1 MISIRRSIIHK
12 YVSVEPKLHFDAEE
26 INIIERNIQGR
37 LNFAQNKIMNSYS
50 RYNKSCTESIIPIE
64 IDYGNASFN
73 SLHYND
79 IIISLENTA
88 SEKVSLPSKMKFVKI
103 RIGIE

>member
-1 MISIRRSIIHK
+1 M
-12 YVSVEPKLHFDAEE
+12 
-26 INIIERNIQGR
+26 IERNIQAR
-37 LNFAQNKIMNSYS
+37 LIFEQNKIMNLYS
-50 RYNKSCTESIIPIE
+50 RHNQSCTESIIPME

-79 IIISLENTA
+79 LIISLENTA
-88 SEKVSLPSKMKFVKI
+88 SEKVSLSSKMKFVKI